1 MDINNLQ
8 KILSY
13 SYGVD
18 TDRMKRHLQQNDKS
32 STVKQQQGDSVDI
45 SEKGRNTLQEKV
57 SAMKRLGQFED
68 IKKVSSLNPG
78 NFGIM
83 NDFEKIMSELGGGS
97 VSDDF
102 VTRDYSQ
109 VTVDALKARFEKE
122 EGTKANSFDC
132 YTNKMAAAYQLMK
145 DRIEEKYAA
154 SGRTAE
160 YFVSDDGSMQEMTK
174 EKEMEMLDKA
184 YETHSRFMAASTR
197 IWSELKDFK
206 AQTNYHSGETK
217 TEAATAKKQNADIE
231 EQAYNAFMS
240 AINEKNRDLLKQE
253 KGSLNHFRLDLGISS
268 SARDFLNRIW
278 DYNSEV
284 FIIK

>member
-32 STVKQQQGDSVDI
+32 SSVNQQQGDSVDI
-45 SEKGRNTLQEKV
+45 SEKGRNTLQE
-57 SAMKRLGQFED
+57 
-68 IKKVSSLNPG
+68 KVSSLNPG

-102 VTRDYSQ
+102 VTKDYSQ
-109 VTVDALKARFEKE
+109 ATVDALKARFEKE
-122 EGTKANSFDC
+122 EGAKTNSFDC

-160 YFVSDDGSMQEMTK
+160 YYVSDDGSMQELTK

-206 AQTNYHSGETK
+206 VQTNYHSGETK

-278 DYNSEV
+278 DYHADL
-284 FIIK
+284 KRARQ